1 MKTKRINDLKRPL
14 PTFVEV
20 ASFRSAGASPVCVR
34 CRTYRFFSFA
44 LAVLRRAAF
53 AATV

>member
-20 ASFRSAGASPVCVR
+20 ASFRSAEFVR
-34 CRTYRFFSFA
+34 LFC
-44 LAVLRRAAF
+44 AAI
-53 AATV
+53 